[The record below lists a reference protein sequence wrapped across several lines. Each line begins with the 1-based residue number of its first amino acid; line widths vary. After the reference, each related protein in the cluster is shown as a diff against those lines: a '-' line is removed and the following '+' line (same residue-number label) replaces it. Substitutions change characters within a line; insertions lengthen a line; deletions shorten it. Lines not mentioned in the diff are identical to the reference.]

1 MKKNRFISSGY
12 ISVREKKT
20 DNIIKLVS
28 IILYVILIL
37 NLFFLKINMD
47 KIHSYEMHKKENKS
61 LIEKEFK
68 REIVAIEKFND
79 LTKNLNL
86 DSFHIKFININE
98 DSIELEIFIEDK
110 KHYIN
115 AVKIIENKYS
125 IKYLSPIIYEKE
137 KKYFKVVLWRDLN
150 C

>member
-137 KKYFKVVLWRDLN
+137 KKYFKVVL
-150 C
+150 

>member
-12 ISVREKKT
+12 ISAREKKI
-20 DNIIKLVS
+20 DNTIKLVS

-61 LIEKEFK
+61 LIEKEIK

-137 KKYFKVVLWRDLN
+137 KKYFKVVL
-150 C
+150 

>member
-47 KIHSYEMHKKENKS
+47 KIHSYEMYKKENKS
-61 LIEKEFK
+61 LIEKEIK

-115 AVKIIENKYS
+115 AVKIIESKYS

-137 KKYFKVVLWRDLN
+137 KKYFKVVL
-150 C
+150 

>member
-12 ISVREKKT
+12 ISVREKKI
-20 DNIIKLVS
+20 DNTIKLVS

-61 LIEKEFK
+61 LIEKEIK

-137 KKYFKVVLWRDLN
+137 KKYFKVVL
-150 C
+150 